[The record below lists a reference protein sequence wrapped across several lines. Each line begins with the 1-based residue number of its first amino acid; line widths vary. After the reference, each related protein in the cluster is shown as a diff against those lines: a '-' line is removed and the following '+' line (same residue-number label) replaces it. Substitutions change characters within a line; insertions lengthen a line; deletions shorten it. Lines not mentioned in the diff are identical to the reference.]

1 MARFITR
8 HNEYRSLF
16 PCEFYLRSEHF
27 LAAVSSSDADFSLGI
42 TIGKSVGKAHQRNK
56 LKRRIKAFVRSNET
70 LLPDGFKLNL
80 IARVGAAQLS
90 WPSLCDQ
97 LNQIIQ
103 SLKDRP
109 CK

>member
-27 LAAVSSSDADFSLGI
+27 LAAVSRSDEEFSLGI

-56 LKRRIKAFVRSNET
+56 LKRRIKAFIRSRDE
-70 LLPDGFKLNL
+70 LLPHGFKLNL

-109 CK
+109 SR

>member
-1 MARFITR
+1 
-8 HNEYRSLF
+8 
-16 PCEFYLRSEHF
+16 
-27 LAAVSSSDADFSLGI
+27 
-42 TIGKSVGKAHQRNK
+42 
-56 LKRRIKAFVRSNET
+56 
-70 LLPDGFKLNL
+70 L